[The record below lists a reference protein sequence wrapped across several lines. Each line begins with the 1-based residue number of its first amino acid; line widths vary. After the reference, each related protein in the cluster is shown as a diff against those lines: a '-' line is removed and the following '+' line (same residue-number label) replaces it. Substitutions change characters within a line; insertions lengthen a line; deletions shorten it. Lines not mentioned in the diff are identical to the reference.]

1 MNLINLY
8 QTQDGR
14 EQLSQL
20 FTLAAQKHPL
30 GLPAHFLEKDLWVV
44 EVLRL
49 LFEEQM
55 LGEVTVA
62 FKGGTALSKGWN
74 AIHRFSEDID
84 LSIHWADLLLE
95 EQDDKNTQSFS
106 ETEAWDKSTQSNS
119 QIKKFRDAQ
128 SKRLEQWSAD
138 FLIRLNDKLTKYNI
152 NGLSAELEEN
162 TKGENIHIQFPRV
175 TDGDG
180 QYQLDYILLEFGA
193 RNRGRPTV
201 KKQIQS
207 YLAELQEFSDIELPE
222 CEVDILSPAYTL
234 WEKLT
239 ALHQFSSQ
247 EKTPNFKRLARHW
260 YDVGCLINDS
270 DEIFQDSIY
279 SYQAALDVVVM
290 KKNRWA
296 EKGVDYESAL
306 TGDLKLIPS
315 SERLKEITKDHDEAV
330 AGGMFYTAPSDF
342 SEITTRLTELQGEIN
357 RYMTSYQYIIE
368 NYRIVS
374 SGAWMQ
380 AVVEIDGKVFRS
392 EFFIIE
398 KVERA
403 IENLNDIYTKFVNY
417 Q

>member
-1 MNLINLY
+1 V
-8 QTQDGR
+8 
-14 EQLSQL
+14 L
-20 FTLAAQKHPL
+20 F
-30 GLPAHFLEKDLWVV
+30 
-44 EVLRL
+44 R
-49 LFEEQM
+49 
-55 LGEVTVA
+55 
-62 FKGGTALSKGWN
+62 S
-74 AIHRFSEDID
+74 
-84 LSIHWADLLLE
+84 
-95 EQDDKNTQSFS
+95 
-106 ETEAWDKSTQSNS
+106 
-119 QIKKFRDAQ
+119 
-128 SKRLEQWSAD
+128 
-138 FLIRLNDKLTKYNI
+138 
-152 NGLSAELEEN
+152 
-162 TKGENIHIQFPRV
+162 
-175 TDGDG
+175 
-180 QYQLDYILLEFGA
+180 
-193 RNRGRPTV
+193 
-201 KKQIQS
+201 
-207 YLAELQEFSDIELPE
+207 
-222 CEVDILSPAYTL
+222 
-234 WEKLT
+234 
-239 ALHQFSSQ
+239 
-247 EKTPNFKRLARHW
+247 
-260 YDVGCLINDS
+260 DS

-392 EFFIIE
+392 EFFLIE